1 MEIKKGIVK
10 SVQSN
15 GSLKLQHGIFHKFE
29 IEIGEDVGEYLSKSA
44 DGGNKNFPVGQEKEY
59 QLTETS
65 YGYKIKPHFQP
76 KSFTPKQAF
85 AENPDRQKMIVKQS
99 SLKVAVDF
107 LSAKGVN
114 MDLNDVFKTADRIVE
129 WVMDDKPIQDVEL
142 RTGIET
148 KSVTR
153 KQAKKDIAN
162 EMENFAEQSGQTMH
176 PEDLP
181 F

>member
-29 IEIGEDVGEYLSKSA
+29 IEIGDDVGEYLSKSE

-65 YGYKIKPHFQP
+65 YGKKIKPHFQQ
-76 KSFTPKQAF
+76 KSFTPSQSF
-85 AENPDRQKMIVKQS
+85 TENPDRQKMIVKQS
-99 SLKVAVDF
+99 SLKVASD
-107 LSAKGVN
+107 LCIANKKT
-114 MDLNDVFKTADRIVE
+114 DLNSVFKMAEEIVS
-129 WVMDDKPIQDVEL
+129 WVMDDKKGQPVDDGF
-142 RTGIET
+142 T
-148 KSVTR
+148 SVK
-153 KQAKKDIAN
+153 KQEPSKAD
-162 EMENFAEQSGQTMH
+162 
-176 PEDLP
+176 DLP

>member
-29 IEIGEDVGEYLSKSA
+29 IEIGDDVGEYLSKSE

-59 QLTETS
+59 QLTENNF
-65 YGYKIKPHFQP
+65 GKRIKPHFQQ
-76 KSFTPKQAF
+76 KSFTPRQAF
-85 AENPDRQKMIVKQS
+85 SENPERQKMIVKQS
-99 SLKVAVDF
+99 SLKVAVDY

-114 MDLNDVFKTADRIVE
+114 MDLNDVFKTADKIVE
-129 WVMDDKPIQDVEL
+129 WVMEDKPVQNIEL

-153 KQAKKDIAN
+153 TQAKKDIAN

>member
-15 GSLKLQHGIFHKFE
+15 GNLKLQHGMFYKFE
-29 IEIGEDVGEYLSKSA
+29 IEIGEDVGEYLSKSE

-65 YGYKIKPHFQP
+65 YGKKIKPHFQQ
-76 KSFTPKQAF
+76 KSFTPRQAF
-85 AENPDRQKMIVKQS
+85 GENPDRQKMIVKQS
-99 SLKVAVDF
+99 SLKVASD
-107 LSAKGVN
+107 LCIAN
-114 MDLNDVFKTADRIVE
+114 NNTDLNSVFNMADKIVA
-129 WVMDDKPIQDVEL
+129 WVMDDKPVQHAEL

-153 KQAKKDIAN
+153 TQAKKDIAN

>member
-29 IEIGEDVGEYLSKSA
+29 IEIGEDVGEYLSKSE

-65 YGYKIKPHFQP
+65 YGKKIKPHFQQN
-76 KSFTPKQAF
+76 SFTPRQAF
-85 AENPDRQKMIVKQS
+85 GENPDRQRMIVKQS
-99 SLKVAVDF
+99 SLKVASD
-107 LSAKGVN
+107 LCIANKKT
-114 MDLNDVFKTADRIVE
+114 DLNFVFNMAEQIVA
-129 WVMDDKPIQDVEL
+129 WVMDDK
-142 RTGIET
+142 ET
-148 KSVTR
+148 SSAFGNTNKEV
-153 KQAKKDIAN
+153 KK
-162 EMENFAEQSGQTMH
+162 EMIKEAEKFASASGQSVH
-176 PEDLP
+176 SDDLP

>member
-29 IEIGEDVGEYLSKSA
+29 IEIGEDVGEYLSKSE

-65 YGYKIKPHFQP
+65 YGKKIKPHFQQN
-76 KSFTPKQAF
+76 SFTPRQAF
-85 AENPDRQKMIVKQS
+85 GENPDKQRMIVKQS
-99 SLKVAVDF
+99 SIKVALEFMVAKKPKTLYVDDVLKVAD
-107 LSAKGVN
+107 K
-114 MDLNDVFKTADRIVE
+114 IVS
-129 WVMDDKPIQDVEL
+129 WVMEDKPV
-142 RTGIET
+142 ET
-148 KSVTR
+148 KSTSIGDVV
-153 KQAKKDIAN
+153 
-162 EMENFAEQSGQTMH
+162 QTTESTTDKYH
-176 PEDLP
+176 SSEDLP

>member
-29 IEIGEDVGEYLSKSA
+29 IEIGDDVGEYLSKSE

-59 QLTETS
+59 QLTENNF
-65 YGYKIKPHFQP
+65 GKRIKPHFQQ
-76 KSFTPKQAF
+76 KSFTPRQAF
-85 AENPDRQKMIVKQS
+85 GENPERQKMIVKQS
-99 SLKVAVDF
+99 SLKVAVDY

-114 MDLNDVFKTADRIVE
+114 MDLNDVFKTADKIVE
-129 WVMDDKPIQDVEL
+129 WVMEDKPV
-142 RTGIET
+142 ET
-148 KSVTR
+148 KSASIGSFVQHEESTTD
-153 KQAKKDIAN
+153 KYHK
-162 EMENFAEQSGQTMH
+162 S
-176 PEDLP
+176 EDLP

>member
-29 IEIGEDVGEYLSKSA
+29 IEIGDDVGEYLSKSE

-59 QLTETS
+59 QLTENNF
-65 YGYKIKPHFQP
+65 GKRIKPHFQQ
-76 KSFTPKQAF
+76 KSFTPRQAF
-85 AENPDRQKMIVKQS
+85 SENPERQKMIVKQS

-114 MDLNDVFKTADRIVE
+114 MDLNDVFEIADKIVE
-129 WVMDDKPIQDVEL
+129 WVMEDKPV
-142 RTGIET
+142 ET
-148 KSVTR
+148 KSASIGSFVQHEESTID
-153 KQAKKDIAN
+153 KYHK
-162 EMENFAEQSGQTMH
+162 S
-176 PEDLP
+176 EDLP